1 MSNHIVQCPFCF
13 KESPHG
19 VKICTG
25 CHAKV
30 VYGECPVT
38 VAILFGIAVMLLAY
52 FAGSWTENFI
62 VSVIVFFG
70 SIFILKYQLKK
81 VYADRILFIQ
91 RD

>member
-1 MSNHIVQCPFCF
+1 MSNQTVQCPFCF
-13 KESPHG
+13 THSPHG
-19 VKICTG
+19 VRICKG

-38 VAILFGIAVMLLAY
+38 VAILFGLAVMLLAY
-52 FAGSWTENFI
+52 LAGSWTENFI

-81 VYADRILFIQ
+81 VYADRVLFIQ
-91 RD
+91 RN

>member
-1 MSNHIVQCPFCF
+1 MSNHTVQCPFCF

-19 VKICTG
+19 VKICTV